1 MHKRQS
7 YNSAPQDIHKYTVY
21 AHIHTYIQGNKG
33 EMKLQGINLMEKRT
47 TAASD
52 HDVKNLSKLDLNVLK
67 DDD

>member
-47 TAASD
+47 TGD
-52 HDVKNLSKLDLNVLK
+52 YDKNLSKMDLNALK
-67 DDD
+67 DDN